1 MAIMIGLEVVTPHS
15 MDDEATDDPFLN
27 WFYEMTDE

>member
-1 MAIMIGLEVVTPHS
+1 MIGLEVATPHS

>member
-1 MAIMIGLEVVTPHS
+1 MIGLEVATPHS
-15 MDDEATDDPFLN
+15 MDEETTDDHFLN

>member
-1 MAIMIGLEVVTPHS
+1 MIGLEVATPHS
-15 MDDEATDDPFLN
+15 MCDEPITDPFLN

>member
-1 MAIMIGLEVVTPHS
+1 MIGLEVVTPHS
-15 MDDEATDDPFLN
+15 MDDEATDDSFLN